1 MPTLSHRLIV
11 LILPL
16 VISLL
21 LINTALAET
30 NSEKTALS
38 SQQLVQQLI
47 DSDPEYQAWERQYQP
62 VRPGF
67 DMVNFEQVQDGVT
80 LDNAP
85 ITRVWLEFKPGTE
98 NDPVPVYRYVIKP
111 VKNIT
116 AEEIIERQA
125 GMFMDQHADFPVG
138 QWLPDYPVWPR
149 KAFPAKVPDKVTEGA
164 IITDWHYCADCFE
177 ARHSSEAM
185 RTQILQWMREGRS
198 DKIEDALNVER
209 IRFGS
214 EAAYTQAM
222 VESYQKNDPSITLE
236 SLQERW
242 GAISVTLGVVT
253 GTQTIEKERTI
264 LSCRLAALEETGE
277 DRQAPREI
285 AASEKQRVVKQLI
298 DNDPGYQ
305 AWEARYQP
313 KSAGNDLVNFER
325 VQDDVVLENARIV
338 RVWLE
343 FKPDTEYDAV
353 PPVYR
358 YVIKPVKNIT
368 AQEIIQRQAGMF
380 MDQHAEFPVGSW
392 SRDIPTYYKKAFPAK
407 VPDTVTD
414 GAVITDWQYC
424 PDCFYGKQSSQA
436 LRTQNIKSMR
446 EKRCDIVDNA
456 RNVERIKFGSEAAY
470 VQAIVDT
477 YQEDDPSVTV
487 TLESLKER
495 WGDFSMSLG
504 VITGEQEIQKE
515 QTILKRRIVSVQNA
529 GEAHAAFLEDDY
541 YPLSFDGWATSQGC
555 LQETKGYTY
564 RRMQKPNEVIDHNI
578 RYLECRSKALETF
591 DLTAYQQAYSALNQ
605 KEEQLLD
612 EAGLVYDYVRKP
624 AKTVITPEKMMDQ
637 AISRIEYAAKMI
649 DQAQHQIDSDAEYRA
664 KRAEQQ
670 KHKAEHEA
678 WSRAHWANTLNS
690 IQQSNQIIADRLNAT
705 DRMIA
710 QTRAMNNYSSGT
722 TYSDSSNARRSVD
735 KARQNVAKAKS
746 RAQQASE
753 SAAQARQKALSQPAK
768 VASTQSDTSA
778 SSTAQQAKPEPER
791 QPNRMVGSGRDYEMY
806 GSTEVYHPYDT
817 AVDLAKTNLRNKAA
831 KFCTSSYKA
840 DITWGETNCKKSEH
854 ADTYQCTVGGLINC
868 WEQRCDSEFCGTRN

>member
-1 MPTLSHRLIV
+1 MPNLSHRTITLM
-11 LILPL
+11 LPL
-16 VISLL
+16 VITLLFINISLAG
-21 LINTALAET
+21 TE
-30 NSEKTALS
+30 S
-38 SQQLVQQLI
+38 SSKQLVKQLI
-47 DSDPEYQAWERQYQP
+47 DRDPEYQAWASRYQP
-62 VRPGF
+62 KRPGT

-264 LSCRLAALEETGE
+264 LACRLAALEKTGE
-277 DRQAPREI
+277 DRQATPETVP
-285 AASEKQRVVKQLI
+285 SEKQRAVKQLI
-298 DNDPGYQ
+298 DSDPGYQ

-313 KSAGNDLVNFER
+313 KSAGNDLVNFEQ
-325 VQDDVVLENARIV
+325 VQDGVSLENAPIV

-343 FKPDTEYDAV
+343 FKPGTEYDAV

-380 MDQHAEFPVGSW
+380 MDQHARFPVAPW
-392 SRDIPTYYKKAFPAK
+392 SPDIPYFYMKSFPAK

-424 PDCFYGKQSSQA
+424 PDCFYGTHSSQPM
-436 LRTQNIKSMR
+436 RTKHIQWMR
-446 EKRCDIVDNA
+446 KKRCDLVDNA
-456 RNVERIKFGSEAAY
+456 RNVELIKFGSEAAY
-470 VQAIVDT
+470 VQAKVDT
-477 YQEDDPSVTV
+477 YQKDDPSVTV

-515 QTILKRRIVSVQNA
+515 QAILKRRIVSVQNA
-529 GEAHAAFLEDDY
+529 GAAHAAFLEDEY

-555 LQETKGYTY
+555 LQETKGDTY
-564 RRMQKPNEVIDHNI
+564 DRMPNPNEVIDHNI

-591 DLTAYQQAYSALNQ
+591 DLASYQQAYTALNQ

-637 AISRIEYAAKMI
+637 AISDIEYAAEMI
-649 DQAQHQIDSDAEYRA
+649 DEAQYQIDSDAER
-664 KRAEQQ
+664 RAERQ
-670 KHKAEHEA
+670 KRKAEHEA

-778 SSTAQQAKPEPER
+778 SSTAQQAKPEPEK
-791 QPNRMVGSGRDYEMY
+791 QPNRMIGSGRDYEMY
-806 GSTEVYHPYDT
+806 GTTEVYHPYDT

-831 KFCTSSYKA
+831 KFCNSSYKA

-854 ADTYQCTVGGLINC
+854 ADTYQCSVGGLINC